1 MDFNNSYDLR
11 TSTRV
16 TNDKSSNILI
26 STPEN
31 QVTNSE
37 TKHNSHEHPTVK
49 QHDGEHKQVS
59 DLGVE
64 PKQGGFGEPR
74 GGPLGSDD
82 LFVALL
88 QQRVLDLGF
97 RRLSTQYLG
106 AWAPVQNHAAVA
118 LAAGMGSI
126 GQRRWGVGA
135 GSASP
140 GKGFWTERVWWF
152 WFYLSYNP
160 VW

>member
-11 TSTRV
+11 TSIRV
-16 TNDKSSNILI
+16 TNNKSSNILI

-37 TKHNSHEHPTVK
+37 TKHNSHKHPTVK

-59 DLGVE
+59 DPRVE
-64 PKQGGFGEPR
+64 PKQGGFGELR
-74 GGPLGSDD
+74 GGPLGFGG

-106 AWAPVQNHAAVA
+106 AWAPFQNHAAVA
-118 LAAGMGSI
+118 LVAGGGSI
-126 GQRRWGVGA
+126 GQRR
-135 GSASP
+135 
-140 GKGFWTERVWWF
+140 
-152 WFYLSYNP
+152 
-160 VW
+160 